1 MRYHR
6 WHDAFRV
13 MSRRGFIVRL
23 GAAGAGG
30 VGNAGGVAAAGGR
43 GGGDGGGIVEPPPT
57 GNITG
62 LVESLDGT
70 PQPGLGTLILMT
82 ERGRQTGKRTSPDAN
97 RRGG

>member
-13 MSRRGFIVRL
+13 MSRRDFIVRL
-23 GAAGAGG
+23 GAAGAGA
-30 VGNAGGVAAAGGR
+30 VVTACGGS

-70 PQPGLGTLILMT
+70 PQPGLGTPI
-82 ERGRQTGKRTSPDAN
+82 S
-97 RRGG
+97 